1 MYCDLWKQYIQVRK
15 LFKGGNYSRVE
26 TIRGNTVFQAKNV
39 GVGGYLL
46 GVGVN
51 PIGTTHR
58 HGYGADHVLSYKIV
72 LADGSIALVDND
84 FTKIIL
90 VLSIC
95 FHEKQKMT
103 FTYFLS
109 FQSNCFDEK
118 NIRQARLFCL
128 LH

>member
-1 MYCDLWKQYIQVRK
+1 MKRFVKFGKESCTNTQFHYSVPNPSIALIFVYI
-15 LFKGGNYSRVE
+15 
-26 TIRGNTVFQAKNV
+26 FQAKNV

-84 FTKIIL
+84 FTKII
-90 VLSIC
+90 
-95 FHEKQKMT
+95 EKDGKKVDEVYAHT
-103 FTYFLS
+103 EVSYHTGSFAENS
-109 FQSNCFDEK
+109 FQICV
-118 NIRQARLFCL
+118 
-128 LH
+128 

>member
-1 MYCDLWKQYIQVRK
+1 MKRFVKFGKKSCANIQFHYSVPNSNPSIVLIFVYI
-15 LFKGGNYSRVE
+15 
-26 TIRGNTVFQAKNV
+26 FQAKNV

-84 FTKIIL
+84 FTKII
-90 VLSIC
+90 
-95 FHEKQKMT
+95 EKDGQKVDEVYAHT
-103 FTYFLS
+103 EVSYHTGSFAQNS
-109 FQSNCFDEK
+109 FQID
-118 NIRQARLFCL
+118 L
-128 LH
+128 